1 MTQVK
6 TGDVLWV
13 MLGRKEGKRTIWQAE
28 SKTVVKVDTDRNN
41 IFWLDNGCGAT
52 QNSLGRSY
60 FRTREEAEKDFTE
73 GEQGVIPLG
82 DGKFETW
89 EPDYKKPTH
98 ISCGRDGCKV
108 G

>member
-1 MTQVK
+1 MDKPK
-6 TGDVLWV
+6 TRWRMGGEID
-13 MLGRKEGKRTIWQAE
+13 GKRIIWQAE